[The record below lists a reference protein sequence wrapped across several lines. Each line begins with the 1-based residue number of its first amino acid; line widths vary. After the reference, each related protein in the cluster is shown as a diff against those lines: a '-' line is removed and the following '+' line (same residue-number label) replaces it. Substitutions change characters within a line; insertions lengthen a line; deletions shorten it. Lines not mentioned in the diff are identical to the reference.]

1 MRVLHIH
8 RALLRCISGFG
19 LLASMASAQSQ
30 SNLAK
35 QIESSACPRSP
46 RPSCNLTHDFTK
58 PVGSPAV
65 QDTPPSLG
73 HAARA
78 AWQRHPSD
86 GGSRRRDTTGV
97 AQIRVPVLG

>member
-46 RPSCNLTHDFTK
+46 TAIMQFDTRLHETGRLSSSARYSSVAGTCSPGLHSSHQLTLRYHGSCADSRAC
-58 PVGSPAV
+58 VGV
-65 QDTPPSLG
+65 NGPP
-73 HAARA
+73 
-78 AWQRHPSD
+78 
-86 GGSRRRDTTGV
+86 
-97 AQIRVPVLG
+97 